1 MAAITLETVAAWLQQ
16 QNREGQASTGNE
28 EGQANIG
35 STGMC
40 MEDSSS
46 EVSLSLLEQPQGS
59 QVGDVSHAP
68 WSTLS
73 QTSSSLSPSTM
84 GTNDVNY
91 NWYSEGE
98 DTYDSDDE
106 YDEYDSDDEYDE
118 YDSDD
123 EYDEVSSVNN
133 VYTPTSV
140 LSPTLASV
148 LGTNSDAS
156 DNDSDATNSD
166 ASASAPIS
174 NVVVGCR
181 TCIVFIMMMEDW
193 MACQTFLLGKGYV
206 IANSQLQGLNISQ
219 KEDFFYRKCLV
230 ERLHGLG
237 WVQKGIFLLY
247 ADWFRLWEKW
257 WTALSHIRSSAYH
270 VLCTQ
275 VGG

>member
-1 MAAITLETVAAWLQQ
+1 MAAITLEMVAAWLQQ

-35 STGMC
+35 STGMR

-68 WSTLS
+68 WSPLS
-73 QTSSSLSPSTM
+73 QMSSSLSPSTM

-98 DTYDSDDE
+98 DT
-106 YDEYDSDDEYDE
+106 YDSDDEYDE

-181 TCIVFIMMMEDW
+181 TCIVFIMFIVVLAPVIE
-193 MACQTFLLGKGYV
+193 LEKGYV
-206 IANSQLQGLNISQ
+206 IANRQLQGLNISQ

-247 ADWFRLWEKW
+247 AGWFRLWEKW
-257 WTALSHIRSSAYH
+257 WTAPSHIRSSAYH

>member
-35 STGMC
+35 SMGMC

-181 TCIVFIMMMEDW
+181 TCIVFIMVPS
-193 MACQTFLLGKGYV
+193 QTNVCPRCGDDNLVHFDGS
-206 IANSQLQGLNISQ
+206 ANI
-219 KEDFFYRKCLV
+219 
-230 ERLHGLG
+230 
-237 WVQKGIFLLY
+237 
-247 ADWFRLWEKW
+247 
-257 WTALSHIRSSAYH
+257 
-270 VLCTQ
+270 
-275 VGG
+275 

>member
-1 MAAITLETVAAWLQQ
+1 MAAITLEMVAAWLQQ

-35 STGMC
+35 STGMH

-46 EVSLSLLEQPQGS
+46 EVSPSLLEQPQGS
-59 QVGDVSHAP
+59 QVGNVSHAP
-68 WSTLS
+68 WSPLS

-98 DTYDSDDE
+98 DT
-106 YDEYDSDDEYDE
+106 YDSDDEYDE

-166 ASASAPIS
+166 ASANAPIS

-230 ERLHGLG
+230 ERLYGLS
-237 WVQKGIFLLY
+237 WVQKGIFLIY
-247 ADWFRLWEKW
+247 AGWFHLWEKW
-257 WTALSHIRSSAYH
+257 WTAPSHIRSSAYH
-270 VLCTQ
+270 VLCTR

>member
-181 TCIVFIMMMEDW
+181 TCIVFIMVPS
-193 MACQTFLLGKGYV
+193 QTNVCPRCGDDNLVHFDGS
-206 IANSQLQGLNISQ
+206 ANI
-219 KEDFFYRKCLV
+219 
-230 ERLHGLG
+230 
-237 WVQKGIFLLY
+237 
-247 ADWFRLWEKW
+247 
-257 WTALSHIRSSAYH
+257 
-270 VLCTQ
+270 
-275 VGG
+275 

>member
-1 MAAITLETVAAWLQQ
+1 MAAITLEMVAAWLQQ

-35 STGMC
+35 STGMR

-59 QVGDVSHAP
+59 QVYKHIFLWLAMYHMPHGH
-68 WSTLS
+68 LS

-118 YDSDD
+118 
-123 EYDEVSSVNN
+123 VSSVNN

-140 LSPTLASV
+140 LSPTLALV

-174 NVVVGCR
+174 NVVVGCC
-181 TCIVFIMMMEDW
+181 TCIVFIMVPS
-193 MACQTFLLGKGYV
+193 QTNVCPRCGDDNLVHFDGS
-206 IANSQLQGLNISQ
+206 ANI
-219 KEDFFYRKCLV
+219 
-230 ERLHGLG
+230 
-237 WVQKGIFLLY
+237 
-247 ADWFRLWEKW
+247 
-257 WTALSHIRSSAYH
+257 
-270 VLCTQ
+270 
-275 VGG
+275 